1 MGMPMYRTALCL
13 TLAAALGAVAA
24 CSASFPYGMSLDRHN
39 FTSSHHLPK
48 RVKLVDT
55 TNGETVW
62 SLDVPV
68 GKKAVVDFETDS
80 TGNASLRG
88 AFPANKVYWDV
99 MPPDTKLAKLQ
110 HSKELSGRPVRLEQ
124 EIREINPA
132 VDGPEAEAEGSNA
145 NGGSAGSQQPTPKP
159 DAPEQSG
166 DADGSNAAE
175 GASQSGGG
183 STEAEPETQ
192 SQPTGENW
200 EEQMNRAQSG
210 DGSSDGGGEQSN

>member
-1 MGMPMYRTALCL
+1 MGMLMHRTALCL
-13 TLAAALGAVAA
+13 SLAAVLGAVAA

-80 TGNASLRG
+80 TWNASLRG
-88 AFPANKVYWDV
+88 AFPASKVYWDV
-99 MPPDTKLAKLQ
+99 MPPDTKLAKLE

-124 EIREINPA
+124 EIRELDSA
-132 VDGPEAEAEGSNA
+132 VDGPEAEGSNA
-145 NGGSAGSQQPTPKP
+145 NGGSAGSKQPTPKP
-159 DAPEQSG
+159 ATPDQSG
-166 DADGSNAAE
+166 DPDGSDDSD
-175 GASQSGGG
+175 GASG
-183 STEAEPETQ
+183 SDADPQNEPA
-192 SQPTGENW
+192 GENW
-200 EEQMNRAQSG
+200 EQQMDSAQG
-210 DGSSDGGGEQSN
+210 GGGSSQDSGGQGN